1 MNDYLD
7 FNDLDLITPVSFRE
21 TRKEM
26 GYTQEALAQQL
37 GLGKRGQATI
47 SDIERAK
54 KPLSNRLKTQLQ
66 TLYIVYKMKD
76 MERVNTMLNNF

>member
-1 MNDYLD
+1 MDDYLN

-26 GYTQEALAQQL
+26 GYTQEAIAQQL

-54 KPLSNRLKTQLQ
+54 KPLSNRLRVQLR
-66 TLYIVYKMKD
+66 TLYIVHKMKD
-76 MERVNTMLNNF
+76 MERVNSILNNI

>member
-7 FNDLDLITPVSFRE
+7 FNNLDLITPSSFRE

-26 GYTQEALAQQL
+26 GYTQQKLASKL

-47 SDIERAK
+47 SDIERSK
-54 KPLSNRLKTQLQ
+54 KPLSNRLKIQLR
-66 TLYIVYKMKD
+66 TLYIIHKIKNT
-76 MERVNTMLNNF
+76 ERINTILNNL